1 MANNT
6 ITFNPDSNAEAYG
19 VNLVISTRSD
29 FTSTFKVLRP
39 DKSNFDFTSYT
50 GSSQMAKSVSIGAS
64 LGAAGAFN
72 VGFTSA
78 TSGEFKLTMPKGRT
92 GNLKPGRYV
101 WDILVS
107 SGSTVY
113 RLAEGNVTVIS
124 GISSSL

>member
-78 TSGEFKLTMPKGRT
+78 TAGEFKLK
-92 GNLKPGRYV
+92 
-101 WDILVS
+101 
-107 SGSTVY
+107 
-113 RLAEGNVTVIS
+113 
-124 GISSSL
+124 